1 MISIELPSNVLKLL
15 RTCLVRTDLGHVE
28 ELDLTRNNFQGS
40 DGINFAIEII
50 QSQEKM
56 TQFSYEQNPVDNDQ
70 DCQRLV
76 GAIVSHPSI
85 SMCSLNGLCG
95 GEINGH
101 DYLVHLLRKDGM
113 KSIDFASCGV
123 STNGQSTSTLFDLV
137 KLHPNLVSLC
147 LNDNKLDDKDAIHL
161 ADVLRHNR
169 TLAGLSLYGN
179 EFTRLGEETL
189 KKAIYDDSSLNAVA
203 NSNHVCEISGL
214 RSWGFLHGVNFR
226 VPYERSRA
234 QKIFRLL
241 EERNKEGT
249 NARHLEGEMRGDT
262 LKILPLTL
270 AAIQIYG
277 EYKAKKVKWQDNG
290 IVWIEDAAPLSITYE
305 LLKSWNV
312 PVL

>member
-1 MISIELPSNVLKLL
+1 MKTWNFSSVRGTIERTIPYSLSICNIELSANVLNML
-15 RTCLVRTDLGHVE
+15 RECIKPGGMGYVE
-28 ELDLTRNNFQGS
+28 ELNLTRNNFQGS

-50 QSQEKM
+50 QSQTKM
-56 TQFSYEQNPVDNDQ
+56 TEFCYERNPADREQ
-70 DCQRLV
+70 DCQRLFD
-76 GAIVSHPSI
+76 AIVSHPNI
-85 SMCSLNGLCG
+85 IKCNLNGLFG
-95 GEINGH
+95 GETNGH
-101 DYLVHLLRKDGM
+101 DYLVHLLRKDGI
-113 KSIDFASCGV
+113 KNINFAGS
-123 STNGQSTSTLFDLV
+123 
-137 KLHPNLVSLC
+137 
-147 LNDNKLDDKDAIHL
+147 DAL
-161 ADVLRHNR
+161 QRNR
-169 TLAGLSLYGN
+169 TLKELELQMN